1 MKKILLLTIP
11 VFVLTLTSCSS
22 WVNGSKPLSDKALSD
37 NQINAKIIDGQSTI
51 ESVDSIFGK
60 RDTGRA
66 LTHKTFP
73 EGKKSIAVYH
83 GNFNSFGA
91 TYAHRKLYVA
101 YGDDNKIIN
110 HDVVINDFRKENAF
124 EKDPVNSKNLAFSDI
139 NKGDGKEKVVSLL
152 GEPKDIT
159 FSDEGSLLWVYA
171 NTDISR
177 DASSYIP
184 LYSLAKGTESGIS
197 ERLYIEFD
205 RSGKVNNLLSASVNI
220 TQGRG
225 ISNADNYEEKFNRII
240 KKY

>member
-1 MKKILLLTIP
+1 MKKFLLLTIP
-11 VFVLTLTSCSS
+11 VFALALTSCSS

-37 NQINAKIIDGQSTI
+37 NQINAKIIDGKSTI

-66 LTHKTFP
+66 LTNKTFP

-83 GNFNSFGA
+83 GNLNSFGG

-101 YGDDNKIIN
+101 YGDDNKTIN

-139 NKGDGKEKVVSLL
+139 NKGDGKEKMVSVL

-159 FSDEGSLLWVYA
+159 F
-171 NTDISR
+171 
-177 DASSYIP
+177 
-184 LYSLAKGTESGIS
+184 
-197 ERLYIEFD
+197 F
-205 RSGKVNNLLSASVNI
+205 
-220 TQGRG
+220 
-225 ISNADNYEEKFNRII
+225 
-240 KKY
+240 